1 MGKYSENPIDNLQGY
16 LGNIEMILERMEERQ
31 KKLAAAPSP
40 SSDGSELEE
49 LKEELSSIRTAID
62 TIRNDNGLISSS
74 MKTVAGAI
82 GTIPTEEERKKQHQ
96 EDLQYIIDNTKKE
109 VTVNLPQQTLTQ
121 LNNISSGINDF
132 KAAVNSAGATVS
144 KQIADNAGQLSKP
157 LDKLAAT
164 FEQRVSNFV
173 EKKTEKATRNVESYV
188 YENWFW
194 RFAALISLS
203 TLFLLWL
210 YPKIKDMDFPNG
222 IEGFFYGTLIVS
234 AIPLLLMGIYK
245 WGKSNGNSWY

>member
-31 KKLAAAPSP
+31 KEPAAAPSQ
-40 SSDGSELEE
+40 SADDSELESI
-49 LKEELSSIRTAID
+49 KGELSSIRMAID
-62 TIRNDNGLISSS
+62 EIRKDNGLVSAS
-74 MKTVAGAI
+74 MNTVAEAI
-82 GTIPTEEERKKQHQ
+82 GTVPTEEERKKQHQ
-96 EDLQYIIDNTKKE
+96 EDLQYIIDNTKKQ
-109 VTVNLPQQTLTQ
+109 VTVNLSQQTLTQ

-173 EKKTEKATRNVESYV
+173 EKKTEKATRNTTSCVI
-188 YENWFW
+188 ENWCW
-194 RFAALISLS
+194 RIAALTLLIAFSLA
-203 TLFLLWL
+203 WA
-210 YPKIKDMDFPNG
+210 YPKIYDLGFPGGATGLFLG
-222 IEGFFYGTLIVS
+222 ILIFWVFFLVLIGV
-234 AIPLLLMGIYK
+234 YK
-245 WGKSNGNSWY
+245 LGKMNGNKYY